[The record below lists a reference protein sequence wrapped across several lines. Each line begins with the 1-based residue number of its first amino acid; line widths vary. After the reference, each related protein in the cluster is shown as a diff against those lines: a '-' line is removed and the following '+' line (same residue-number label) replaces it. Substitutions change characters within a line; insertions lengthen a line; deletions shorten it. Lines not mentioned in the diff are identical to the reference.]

1 MSRDTTSSYKFGPF
15 HLDVGERLLL
25 RQGKVVPLTQKA
37 FETLLALVRQSG
49 HLLEKDE
56 LMKTVWADTFVE
68 ESNLSQTIFLL
79 RKALGQNGGNQKY
92 IETVP
97 RRGYRFVA
105 AVTESHAPRA
115 ERADKKP
122 ARKSR
127 PSKKTVARVR
137 DKVVNSLAVLPL
149 VNESSDENAEYLSD
163 GITESIINSLSQL
176 PQLHVMAHSTV
187 LRYKGREVDPQEV
200 GRELSVRAVLT
211 GRVIQL
217 GGRLIIRTELVD
229 VANGWQLWGAQ
240 YDRPPSDIL
249 EVQEEIAQNISDKLK
264 LKLTRDEKKRLA
276 RRYTENTEAYHLYLR
291 GRYFLNKY
299 YEESVLKGIECFNA
313 AIAVD
318 EDYALAYAGL
328 SDSYYRLG
336 NMSLPPR
343 EAMPKAKVAALKAIE
358 LDDNLAEAHSS
369 LGLVKVYYD
378 YDLAGAEREYKRA
391 LELNPFF
398 SLTHLRYGSLLM
410 YANKHFDKA
419 MAELKLALELDPL
432 SLRIIVTIGT
442 CLFLMGR
449 NEEALAQYQKAL
461 DLEQTH
467 YPADF
472 CMGVVYARLG
482 RYEEALAKFS
492 KVRHMVK
499 EAYLPLAFEGYVFAV
514 SGRRREAIK
523 IVKQLEEV
531 AKHAYV
537 TSYGIAIIYAGLGE
551 KELALEWLEKTYEEH
566 GDWMIWLNVAPEF
579 DDLRTEPGFI
589 DLIKRIG
596 FAK

>member
-56 LMKTVWADTFVE
+56 LMKAVWADTFVE

-79 RKALGQNGGNQKY
+79 RKALGQNDGNQKY

-97 RRGYRFVA
+97 RRGYRFIA
-105 AVTESHAPRA
+105 PVTEPRVPRA
-115 ERADKKP
+115 ERADKKQ
-122 ARKSR
+122 ARKPRS
-127 PSKKTVARVR
+127 SKKPAARVR

-163 GITESIINSLSQL
+163 GITETIINSLSQL

-211 GRVIQL
+211 GRVLHL

-229 VANGWQLWGAQ
+229 VANGWQLWGEQ

-299 YEESVLKGIECFNA
+299 YEESVLKGIECFRA

-318 EDYALAYAGL
+318 KDYALAYAGL

-336 NMSLPPR
+336 NMSLPPG
-343 EAMPKAKVAALKAIE
+343 EAMPMAKEAALKAVE

-369 LGLVKVYYD
+369 LGLIKLYYD
-378 YDLAGAEREYKRA
+378 YDLTGAEREYKRA
-391 LELNPFF
+391 LELNKFF

-410 YANKHFDKA
+410 YAKSFA
-419 MAELKLALELDPL
+419 QGMAELRLALELDPL

-449 NEEALAQYQKAL
+449 DEEALAQYQKAL
-461 DLEQTH
+461 DLEQNH

-472 CMGVVYARLG
+472 CMGVVYARQG
-482 RYEEALAKFS
+482 RYEEALAKFG
-492 KVRHMVK
+492 KVRRTVK
-499 EAYLPLAFEGYVFAV
+499 EAYLPLAFEGYIFAV

-523 IVKQLEEV
+523 VAKQLEEA

-537 TSYGIAIIYAGLGE
+537 TYYGIAVVYAGLGE
-551 KELALEWLEKTYEEH
+551 KERAIEWLEKTYEQH

-579 DDLRTEPGFI
+579 DDLRADPRFI

>member
-56 LMKTVWADTFVE
+56 LMKAVWADTFVE

-79 RKALGQNGGNQKY
+79 RRALGQNDGNEKY

-97 RRGYRFVA
+97 RRGYRFIA
-105 AVTESHAPRA
+105 PVTESRAPRA

-122 ARKSR
+122 ARKPRS
-127 PSKKTVARVR
+127 SKKPAARVR

-163 GITESIINSLSQL
+163 GITETIINSLSQL
-176 PQLHVMAHSTV
+176 PQLHVMAHSSV

-211 GRVIQL
+211 GRVLQL

-229 VANGWQLWGAQ
+229 VANGWQLWGEQ

-276 RRYTENTEAYHLYLR
+276 KRYTENTEAYHLYLR

-299 YEESVLKGIECFNA
+299 HEESVLKGIECFRA

-336 NMSLPPR
+336 NMSLPPV
-343 EAMPKAKVAALKAIE
+343 EAMPMAKEAALKAVE

-369 LGLVKVYYD
+369 LGLIKLYYD

-391 LELNPFF
+391 LELNKFF
-398 SLTHLRYGSLLM
+398 SPTHLRYGSLLM
-410 YANKHFDKA
+410 YAKSFAKG

-432 SLRIIVTIGT
+432 SLRIMVTTGT

-449 NEEALAQYQKAL
+449 DEEALAQYQKAL
-461 DLEQTH
+461 DLEQNH

-472 CMGVVYARLG
+472 CMGIVYTRQG
-482 RYEEALAKFS
+482 RYKEALAKFS
-492 KVRHMVK
+492 KVRSTVK
-499 EAYLPLAFEGYVFAV
+499 EAYLPLAFEGYIFAL
-514 SGRRREAIK
+514 SGKRREALK
-523 IVKQLEEV
+523 IIKQLEEV

-537 TSYGIAIIYAGLGE
+537 TFYGIAVVYAGLGE
-551 KELALEWLEKTYEEH
+551 KDLALEWLEKTYEQH

-579 DDLRTEPGFI
+579 DHMRTDPRFI

-596 FAK
+596 FAR